1 MIHCERNVKRSGRPS
16 RPVEAGSPS
25 RYQTCMSDPGTLIV
39 ERSGEPILEVRLER
53 GRTVLGSHPTS
64 DVVLPDEHLPAAA
77 LVVLDTG
84 ERFRV
89 RRLDPA
95 IALSG
100 GEDGE
105 VDVEPGTAIPLGPHV
120 IRLERRGTR
129 AHRADRTHRLDSAH
143 SAHPAGALEL
153 RAGAR
158 LIRVEP
164 SGAFTIGSDASN
176 DLVLDDPFV
185 STFHCRL
192 APSDR
197 GWTLVDLDSTNG
209 TRLGGLRVR
218 EVDLPHSGSL
228 TVGDAELSFEVVLGG
243 ESDPDE
249 PPMQRFGLLG
259 ESPAVRDLLERLPRL
274 AASTE
279 PVLVTG
285 ESGTGKELVARA
297 LHEASGRRGPFL
309 ALNCGA
315 LSEALVESELF
326 GHAKG
331 AFTGAVSD
339 RKGAFEATRGGTLF
353 LDEVGE
359 LPKALQPKLL
369 RALETSS
376 VRPVGGTR
384 EIPVDVRIVAATHR
398 DLEDLVARNEFREDL
413 FHRLFV
419 LGVRI
424 PPLRERPED
433 IVPLARHFLDQQPG
447 GRSLS
452 RAAELRLRQY
462 PWPGNVR
469 ELRNVIIR
477 GIYDCESGSI
487 DAQHLRFPRPSRT
500 SAGPNDARRRANLD
514 EKQLREHM
522 LEALE
527 QSGGN
532 RSEAARIMGVS
543 KSTFFDRLKRF
554 GID

>member
-1 MIHCERNVKRSGRPS
+1 
-16 RPVEAGSPS
+16 
-25 RYQTCMSDPGTLIV
+25 MSDPGTLIV

-64 DVVLPDEHLPAAA
+64 DVVLPDQRLPDAA

-89 RRLDPA
+89 RRLDPT
-95 IALSG
+95 IALPG
-100 GEDGE
+100 CEDGE
-105 VDVEPGTAIPLGPHV
+105 IDVEPGTTIPLGPHV
-120 IRLERRGTR
+120 IRLERRRTR
-129 AHRADRTHRLDSAH
+129 ARRADRTHRLETTASTAPLC
-143 SAHPAGALEL
+143 ATPGLALST
-153 RAGAR
+153 AAR
-158 LIRVEP
+158 TIRVEP
-164 SGAFTIGSDASN
+164 SGAFTIGSDPAN

-185 STFHCRL
+185 SAFHCRL
-192 APSDR
+192 APTVR

-209 TRLGGLRVR
+209 TQLGGLRVR
-218 EVDLPHSGSL
+218 EVDLPPAGSL
-228 TVGDAELSFEVVLGG
+228 TVGNAELGFELVSPDTPG
-243 ESDPDE
+243 EGA
-249 PPMQRFGLLG
+249 PPPERFGLLG
-259 ESPAVRDLLERLPRL
+259 ESSAVLDLLERLPRL
-274 AASTE
+274 ASSAE

-297 LHEASGRRGPFL
+297 LHEASGRKGPFL

-315 LSEALVESELF
+315 LSAALVESELF

-359 LPKALQPKLL
+359 LPKSLQPKLL

-376 VRPVGGTR
+376 VRPVGATR

-398 DLEDLVARNEFREDL
+398 DLEDLVARDDFREDL

-433 IVPLARHFLDQQPG
+433 IVPLARHFLARQPG
-447 GRSLS
+447 ARALS
-452 RAAELRLRQY
+452 PAAELRLRQY
-462 PWPGNVR
+462 SWPGNVR

-477 GIYDCESGSI
+477 AIYDCQSGPI
-487 DAQHLRFPRPSRT
+487 DAAHLRFTRPGRS
-500 SAGPNDARRRANLD
+500 SGGSHDARRRANLD
-514 EKQLREHM
+514 EKRLREHM

-527 QSGGN
+527 ESGGN

-554 GID
+554 GIE